1 MNRQVIE
8 YFLELPGIAGVAL
21 MDGHSQPYF
30 CGVEQVLNYQQ
41 KEALT
46 QGIQQVI
53 NTTPASFDCFDF
65 RFSQQE
71 AHIYKLVND
80 IILLVI
86 TTTSLDTATYQDVV
100 VELKQTIQADPHNAV
115 ATFRLLASGKTFHHP
130 GDQEPDL
137 PSVAESTEIE
147 SSPPATQEDCNWRQ
161 LITTLNTLTDATAQY
176 LGKIVVA
183 NAWRSTRPEDEVLEH
198 LQLDRNGH
206 FTSSAATTESGGPAS
221 LEEQTM
227 LSNWVQQFT
236 GRCSMI
242 IRDYADIVLMQAL
255 DEQQRSLLQIE
266 IRQD

>member
-30 CGVEQVLNYQQ
+30 CGVEQALNYQQ

-71 AHIYKLVND
+71 AHIYKLIDD

-86 TTTSLDTATYQDVV
+86 TTTSLDTATYQDGVT
-100 VELKQTIQADPHNAV
+100 ELKQTIQADPHNAV
-115 ATFRLLASGKTFHHP
+115 ATFRLLASGKTFNHSANHEAGSP
-130 GDQEPDL
+130 PI
-137 PSVAESTEIE
+137 AESTELA
-147 SSPPATQEDCNWRQ
+147 SPLPPAKDTYHWGQVVM
-161 LITTLNTLTDATAQY
+161 TLNTLTDATAQY

-183 NAWRSTRPEDEVLEH
+183 NAWRSTRPEDKVLEH

-206 FTSSAATTESGGPAS
+206 FTSSAATTEGDGPVS
-221 LEEQTM
+221 LEDQTM
-227 LSNWVQQFT
+227 LSNWVQQFIR
-236 GRCSMI
+236 RCSMI
-242 IRDYADIVLMQAL
+242 LRDYADIVLMQAL

-266 IRQD
+266 IHQD